1 MKRENGC
8 FTTYIFKIKCQPPNS
23 KHKMAQKYIFSD
35 NQTIVICRQSSFL
48 GSGWCLFTSVSRR
61 QAENLQKPEVE
72 IRPCVAK
79 IHYCGRYF
87 FLEKRSCDKPYTLRV
102 VGCSGQDQLR
112 CLFDQESP
120 SHDKLRGSSYFF
132 GICCNTCE
140 TRVQVSTGVSLASQI
155 IRTAHPTL
163 RLLKEVLLM

>member
-1 MKRENGC
+1 MAAS
-8 FTTYIFKIKCQPPNS
+8 PPVLLKLNANHQTVNT
-23 KHKMAQKYIFSD
+23 KWTQKYIFSD

-79 IHYCGRYF
+79 IHYCGGYF

-102 VGCSGQDQLR
+102 VGCSGRDQLR
-112 CLFDQESP
+112 CLFGQESP
-120 SHDKLRGSSYFF
+120 CHDKLRGSSYFF

-163 RLLKEVLLM
+163 RLLNEVLLM

>member
-1 MKRENGC
+1 MAASPPILLKLN
-8 FTTYIFKIKCQPPNS
+8 TNQPTVNT
-23 KHKMAQKYIFSD
+23 KWRQKYTFSD

-112 CLFDQESP
+112 CLFGQESP

-132 GICCNTCE
+132 GICCNTYE

-163 RLLKEVLLM
+163 GLLNEVLLM